1 VGALDAW
8 FKSTKEMI
16 KMGRKILLKIGILL
30 AICTVS
36 ISVQADKMT
45 LDSLGRRARRDVD

>member
-1 VGALDAW
+1 MGALDAW